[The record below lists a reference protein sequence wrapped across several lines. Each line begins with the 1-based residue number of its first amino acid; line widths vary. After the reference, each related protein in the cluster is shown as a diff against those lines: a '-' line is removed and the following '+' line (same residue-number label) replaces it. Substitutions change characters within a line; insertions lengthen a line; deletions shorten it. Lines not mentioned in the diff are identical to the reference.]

1 MVCNVSNLFS
11 DHNLHAEWKSYEE
24 ELSSK
29 GKQHKNLQHIF
40 RKHVKPKKQH
50 EIARLGSLVKS
61 ISESTKI
68 SQIVDIGSGVGHLS
82 RLLAYAH
89 SLKTV
94 SIDSKENYVES
105 AQIFDDQL
113 VQQLKKKD
121 AMNQDKNSLSKN
133 TYLNND
139 SSKELDTNAGPQY
152 LEKHIDFND
161 RQAFLQ
167 LLSSYHNGKYARHM
181 LCKFSKQLQRTSL
194 DRFGANTII
203 LNLN

>member
-1 MVCNVSNLFS
+1 MNTI
-11 DHNLHAEWKSYEE
+11 WKSYEE

-29 GKQHKNLQHIF
+29 GKQHKNLQHVF

-61 ISESTKI
+61 ISESTNI
-68 SQIVDIGSGVGHLS
+68 TQIVDVGSGVGHLS

-89 SLKTV
+89 NLKTV
-94 SIDSKENYVES
+94 SIDAKDNFVES

-121 AMNQDKNSLSKN
+121 AIKEKEIPKFNEQRNGHASEIINSNS
-133 TYLNND
+133 
-139 SSKELDTNAGPQY
+139 GPFY

-161 RQAFLQ
+161 KQSFLK
-167 LLSSYHNGKYARHM
+167 LLSSYHTGKVGIRIRIFD
-181 LCKFSKQLQRTSL
+181 FST
-194 DRFGANTII
+194 
-203 LNLN
+203 

>member
-1 MVCNVSNLFS
+1 MVSNVTKLFS

-61 ISESTKI
+61 ISESNNI

-121 AMNQDKNSLSKN
+121 ATKQDKSSLSKN
-133 TYLNND
+133 TYLDND
-139 SSKELDTNAGPQY
+139 SSKELDTNAGPHY

-167 LLSSYHNGKYARHM
+167 LLSSYHNGKYARYM
-181 LCKFSKQLQRTSL
+181 
-194 DRFGANTII
+194 
-203 LNLN
+203 